1 MFRALRSKEDPRNGL
16 QPFSRTANVN
26 VGADHVENGSHIE
39 TQYISMTGRLAVAV
53 YFAARGY
60 HERGHAN
67 PRIGVFGA
75 SASRMEQFYAEEMV
89 GNNRTAGNFAR
100 AFDEY
105 IFTEVEAER
114 YLALQYIIHIRRDHL
129 DEFEGNTFVFRD
141 FLAQYNASD
150 LQALTNG
157 SFSC

>member
-26 VGADHVENGSHIE
+26 VADHVENGSHIE

-114 YLALQYIIHIRRDHL
+114 YLALHTSSTYAEIIWMSSKETPLSFEIFSPNTTHQIFRR
-129 DEFEGNTFVFRD
+129 
-141 FLAQYNASD
+141 
-150 LQALTNG
+150 
-157 SFSC
+157 